1 MPRKVG
7 TPYRIDISGNKY
19 GYWLVLYRSNGARW
33 LCKCVC
39 GKEKIVQ
46 GSSLKLGVTKSC
58 GCMKL
63 NRTHGMEGTPTYNS
77 WAHMLTRCRNE
88 KHKQY
93 PQYGGRGIKVC
104 ERWLSFENFYED
116 MGEKPEGMSIDR
128 IDNEGDYR
136 KDNCRWASQKTQ
148 VRNRRNSP
156 TYEWNGEKK
165 SLAELAEMHGLK
177 WRRVYE
183 RIRNGWTL
191 ERALSKSGRVT

>member
-1 MPRKVG
+1 MRF
-7 TPYRIDISGNKY
+7 RDITNNKFGRWTVIKHIGSKY
-19 GYWLVLYRSNGARW
+19 SEQIW
-33 LCKCVC
+33 LCRCDC
-39 GKEKIVQ
+39 GTEREVI
-46 GSSLKLGVTKSC
+46 GGTLKTGRSKSC
-58 GCMKL
+58 GCYSADVT
-63 NRTHGMEGTPTYNS
+63 RTHGMEGTPTYNS

-104 ERWLSFENFYED
+104 ERWLSFENFYAD
-116 MGEKPEGMSIDR
+116 MGKKPEGMSINR
-128 IDNEGDYR
+128 IDNDGHYSPE
-136 KDNCRWASQKTQ
+136 NCRWASQKTQ

-191 ERALSKSGRVT
+191 ERALSKSSRVT